1 MQPHFCEPGPSRN
14 SSEIIRFEYNKLH
27 TIPYFQFIQPKHYDM
42 KQILTLLLAF
52 TIAGN
57 SINAQQANVN
67 TIQEQIVS
75 LEKSFAEAIKM
86 RDSVQAKKLQAET
99 YFLAVGIKGQPLR
112 IVPRN
117 RWLLNLQRYVVE
129 SYSIDDI
136 KVNVYGNT
144 AVALLLFTQKA
155 TTGEGDRSAQFVLTD
170 IWVKE
175 GDSWLIAER
184 HSSRPEM
191 PATN

>member
-1 MQPHFCEPGPSRN
+1 M
-14 SSEIIRFEYNKLH
+14 
-27 TIPYFQFIQPKHYDM
+27 KH
-42 KQILTLLLAF
+42 LLSLLLAF
-52 TIAGN
+52 TIAG
-57 SINAQQANVN
+57 SPINAQQADAK
-67 TIQEQIVS
+67 TAQDEIIA
-75 LEKSFAEAIKM
+75 LEKSFAEAIKS
-86 RDSVQAKKLQAET
+86 RDTVQAKKLQAET

-175 GDSWLIAER
+175 GNTWLIAER
-184 HSSRPEM
+184 HSSRPEV
-191 PATN
+191 PPTR